1 MKNVG
6 PSNATPATISSNSLV
21 HPPPTNILAQ
31 HLQRGMV
38 KNSSSTIT
46 TINNIPPTVRG
57 QAPTN
62 QGMIS
67 QTSSYPSSSNHTF
80 ITVGSNPNQTS
91 PPTVSTT
98 TLSLINST
106 GFVASN
112 ASGQQSTY
120 SMPSNQQI
128 IPSNQVNQSGQL
140 QNQQGLSNTL
150 QNQSMSFNA
159 TGGQIQTGA
168 DPSQV
173 GRRASYS
180 GGNNAGSVT
189 IGPSNAVIG
198 AAGQIG
204 VNSPINPSPQLQGL
218 LMQHPNNPTNVR
230 FS

>member
-1 MKNVG
+1 
-6 PSNATPATISSNSLV
+6 
-21 HPPPTNILAQ
+21 
-31 HLQRGMV
+31 
-38 KNSSSTIT
+38 
-46 TINNIPPTVRG
+46 
-57 QAPTN
+57 
-62 QGMIS
+62 
-67 QTSSYPSSSNHTF
+67 
-80 ITVGSNPNQTS
+80 
-91 PPTVSTT
+91 
-98 TLSLINST
+98 
-106 GFVASN
+106 
-112 ASGQQSTY
+112 
-120 SMPSNQQI
+120 MPSNQQI

-198 AAGQIG
+198 GQIG

-218 LMQHPNNPTNVR
+218 LMQHPNNPTNHIHGKESQQQMPNGMQHIRRRASGSATNIVGSLQPSPSSIPRMMGGMNNISVTFQGGGNTLSTPPSTLANNGGIVHATRTSASNVR
-230 FS
+230 NRQIVSFLGQYKTQ